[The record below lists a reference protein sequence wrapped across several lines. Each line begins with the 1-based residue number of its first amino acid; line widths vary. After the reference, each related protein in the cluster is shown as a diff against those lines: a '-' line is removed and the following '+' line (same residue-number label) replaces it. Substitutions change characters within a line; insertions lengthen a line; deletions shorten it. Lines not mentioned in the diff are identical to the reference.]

1 MNFALKAG
9 RRCKMDDLLRFKF
22 NQKYIIFDT
31 ETEGLN
37 LVSSKPWQIAWIEA
51 VGKKVIDKQNRFIY
65 WDDLNV
71 SNDAAKITGFN
82 KSTYLKKAE
91 DPKKVWVE
99 FSKKLYDPEYIIV
112 GQNILGYDI
121 YILNVLARLIG
132 EKINFDFIRRCIDT
146 SALEKA
152 IVKENKSISIDE
164 RTSLMIKY
172 LNYRERGLKT
182 NQKHLLQKYEI
193 DFNENLLHDALY
205 DIEKNYEIFLK
216 QIQQIEI

>member
-1 MNFALKAG
+1 
-9 RRCKMDDLLRFKF
+9 MDDLLRFKF

-51 VGKKVIDKQNRFIY
+51 VGKKVIDKQDRFIY

-91 DPKKVWVE
+91 DPKKVWGE